1 MLALSLLANHLL
13 LHFNFSLDLLTEI
26 FVVFYHDFDLLNLRT
41 LLNLVKHLHDVL
53 SNAAGL
59 WPKALVLFFATE
71 DADGRVHSI
80 HLSQDMHYFV
90 NGDGN
95 VLDLGLFLIF
105 CIDFDFVDIKI
116 LRIILSEKLW
126 EQILF
131 EL

>member
-59 WPKALVLFFATE
+59 
-71 DADGRVHSI
+71 
-80 HLSQDMHYFV
+80 
-90 NGDGN
+90 
-95 VLDLGLFLIF
+95 
-105 CIDFDFVDIKI
+105 
-116 LRIILSEKLW
+116 
-126 EQILF
+126 
-131 EL
+131 